1 MLSQVQHVNQVE
13 IIENWQLGEMKGI
26 PFENHIYRVLLRQME
41 KYEGK
46 VLVYDTPSSR
56 DDGKDIII
64 KSVIDIYDLMGHN
77 FYLRDCSEITIYIEC
92 KSSDNDN
99 ISWNQLA
106 GNIARIENDN
116 IQYYVVVT
124 NTTLVP
130 YTYYQFAKN
139 AKEKKIDFYLVDQT
153 LLIPYLFRQDAI
165 IGKIDNVKKLND
177 IYSEYQVLS
186 YEKDM
191 QTYFEV
197 YLLVRNYKDS
207 IEKINITLGTDQDR
221 KSVV

>member
-1 MLSQVQHVNQVE
+1 MLSQVQHVNNEQ
-13 IIENWQLGEMKGI
+13 IIQNWHLGDLKGI
-26 PFENHIYRVLLRQME
+26 PFENHIYRVLLRHME
-41 KYEGK
+41 EYQGK

-64 KSVIDIYDLMGHN
+64 KSTTDIHDLMGHN
-77 FYLRDCSEITIYIEC
+77 FYLRDFSEITIYIEC

-130 YTYYQFAKN
+130 YTYYQFAKS
-139 AKEKKIDFYLVDQT
+139 AKEKNIDFYLVDQT
-153 LLIPYLFRQDAI
+153 LLIPYLLRQNAC
-165 IGKIDNVKKLND
+165 IGQIGIEEKLD
-177 IYSEYQVLS
+177 KIYS
-186 YEKDM
+186 
-191 QTYFEV
+191 
-197 YLLVRNYKDS
+197 
-207 IEKINITLGTDQDR
+207 
-221 KSVV
+221 